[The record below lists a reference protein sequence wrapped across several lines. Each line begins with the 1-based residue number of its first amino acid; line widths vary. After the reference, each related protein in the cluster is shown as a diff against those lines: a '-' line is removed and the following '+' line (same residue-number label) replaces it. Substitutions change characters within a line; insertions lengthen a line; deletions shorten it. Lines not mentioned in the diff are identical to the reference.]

1 MTSSPNN
8 PLPLPTDRD
17 EANRIWQHGLH
28 EDTLFQHRLAS
39 FTLIESVLLGFISNL
54 YGKGITEPFVWYVAI
69 LSLCFSIIWLFIQYR
84 HWAYLTHVTK
94 RIQQYAPEFKTT
106 LSTFS
111 NYWLWRFDTP
121 RLLALAI
128 PTLFVVIWVALIG
141 WMLLKP
147 ADESQSS
154 VGISFDRFLISIL
167 VAVIIWFFIR
177 LRKIEKLLLTPT
189 PTTARTSTPAKS
201 SVMPTTK
208 LETKLAAVTPT
219 PAVQAVSGPGK
230 AAEPG
235 AGGQAAPEILGD
247 PHSA

>member
-1 MTSSPNN
+1 MTLSPASQT
-8 PLPLPTDRD
+8 PPSMDRD

-69 LSLCFSIIWLFIQYR
+69 LSLSFSIIWLFIQYR
-84 HWAYLTHVTK
+84 HWAYLAHVTK
-94 RIQQYAPEFKTT
+94 RIQLYAPEFKTT
-106 LSTFS
+106 LATFS

-128 PTLFVVIWVALIG
+128 PTLFVVIWTALLG

-147 ADESQSS
+147 SEEVQSGG
-154 VGISFDRFLISIL
+154 GISIDRFLISIV
-167 VAVIIWFFIR
+167 VAVVIWFFIR

-189 PTTARTSTPAKS
+189 TSARSVVVPAPKPESKPALATPEPTR
-201 SVMPTTK
+201 
-208 LETKLAAVTPT
+208 VTEI
-219 PAVQAVSGPGK
+219 K
-230 AAEPG
+230 E
-235 AGGQAAPEILGD
+235 AAPGV
-247 PHSA
+247 PNP